1 VTAPVRAR
9 IGFVSSGSSSMPHYN
24 SFAPLIPESVKL
36 DFEGLGLY
44 GDSLYGVANKKDV
57 IVARVQELVR
67 ARGWNGVIVTA
78 APTEVLNPGLFQ
90 DLEAVL
96 SVPFTTALHACVTA
110 LRAYAAKR
118 VLLLTPFDAR
128 LNDLICEHLK
138 KTGVSALAPHP
149 FEELGVPKRMDP
161 DEVLELAKK
170 NLDAGDPV
178 DAIYFQG
185 AVLDPIKALEKMETS
200 FGITAIASNP
210 AMLWY
215 VLSKLE
221 LSFPMSG
228 YGRLLREWPRL
239 SESRLAQA

>member
-1 VTAPVRAR
+1 
-9 IGFVSSGSSSMPHYN
+9 MPHYS

-44 GDSLYGVANKKDV
+44 GESLYGVADKKDV
-57 IVARVQELVR
+57 IVGRVKELVQ
-67 ARGWNGVIVTA
+67 ARGWNAVIVTA

-90 DLEAVL
+90 DLEAAL

-118 VLLLTPFDAR
+118 VLLLTPFDGR
-128 LNDLICEHLK
+128 LNDLICDHLRK
-138 KTGVSALAPHP
+138 ADVSALAPHP
-149 FEELGVPKRMDP
+149 FEELGVPRRMGP
-161 DEVLELAKK
+161 DEVLELTGK
-170 NLDAGDPV
+170 NLDAADPV

-200 FGITAIASNP
+200 FGITVIASNP

-239 SESRLAQA
+239 GESPSTQA